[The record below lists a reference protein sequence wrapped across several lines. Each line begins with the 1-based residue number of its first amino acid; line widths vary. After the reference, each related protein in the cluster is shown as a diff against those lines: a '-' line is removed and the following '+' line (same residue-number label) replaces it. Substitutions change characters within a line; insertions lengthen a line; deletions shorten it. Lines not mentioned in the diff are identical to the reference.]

1 LPAAASLRLTIMD
14 TQFVNCLVYDYMST
28 VDAKLAKKFKKEAK
42 VTQELPPGSPGIS
55 DILKHFNE
63 TSAKQNKRVLG
74 LTEEESSPLKKAKED
89 LAPDKSVP
97 SDKELEDSVC
107 DTEKDKVKAA
117 IKNNMNV
124 DSESQ
129 INLDG
134 ESVPAER
141 SEIFIRNVS
150 KEFVYEDL
158 GNIDQFGEVTN
169 FVNQGRGFC
178 FLTFSSPEAANACI
192 AALNDTEVAG
202 KTVHMRIAREKPEAK
217 AASQKKKVPAERRE
231 IFIRNVGKDFV
242 YEDFK
247 SKVEQFGEVTNFV
260 NPGRGF
266 CFLTFSSTEAA
277 NACVVALNNTEI
289 AGKTVQMNIARK
301 KTAGSTGKGTSDNVD
316 GCKLFV
322 HGVKQETDADELKTA
337 FEKFGNVTD
346 SFNPGKG
353 FAFVTFSTPEE
364 ATAAAEGLNG
374 KEVCGNSVSVNVS
387 TPKVK
392 PEAEKKEGGKALK
405 KKKALASVR
414 IFVNNVSENTSQ
426 DDLKAAFSAH
436 GTVTDAYNPGK
447 GFAFVNFATADE
459 AQAAIDALSGQEVC
473 GKEVECNIAK
483 FKKVQKG
490 RGKS

>member
-1 LPAAASLRLTIMD
+1 MRDKKYKDNFIQD
-14 TQFVNCLVYDYMST
+14 
-28 VDAKLAKKFKKEAK
+28 LALGKS
-42 VTQELPPGSPGIS
+42 VIS
-55 DILKHFNE
+55 DKDLK
-63 TSAKQNKRVLG
+63 
-74 LTEEESSPLKKAKED
+74 
-89 LAPDKSVP
+89 
-97 SDKELEDSVC
+97 DSEC
-107 DTEKDKVKAA
+107 ETEKDEVKA
-117 IKNNMNV
+117 NMTV
-124 DSESQ
+124 ESESQ

-150 KEFVYEDL
+150 KEFVYKDL
-158 GNIDQFGEVTN
+158 GNIEQFGEVTN

-260 NPGRGF
+260 NSGRGF

-301 KTAGSTGKGTSDNVD
+301 KTVAGATDNVD

-387 TPKVK
+387 KPKVK

-414 IFVNNVSENTSQ
+414 LFVNNVSENTSQ